1 VSRADA
7 LFEAYAESH
16 RDPRNKAIHWV
27 CVPLITWSVL
37 ALLWAASPW
46 LAWAVVAAAMIFYVW
61 MSPPIAVGMLA
72 VATGMMTPLVVW
84 QPGRREAFVTA
95 AVVFVAAWIG
105 QFIGHYIEGRRPS
118 FLQDVRSFVVAPAW
132 LLGSLY
138 RRFGIEY

>member
-7 LFEAYAESH
+7 LFEAYGESH

-27 CVPLITWSVL
+27 CVPLICWSVL

-46 LAWAVVAAAMIFYVW
+46 LAWAVVAGAMIFYVW

-72 VATGMMTPLVVW
+72 VATAMLTPLVVW
-84 QPGRREAFVTA
+84 QPVWREALTA
-95 AVVFVAAWIG
+95 AAAVFVAAWIG
-105 QFIGHYIEGRRPS
+105 QFVGHHIEGRRPS
-118 FLQDVRSFVVAPAW
+118 FLQDVRSFLVGPAW

-138 RRFGIEY
+138 RRLGIHY